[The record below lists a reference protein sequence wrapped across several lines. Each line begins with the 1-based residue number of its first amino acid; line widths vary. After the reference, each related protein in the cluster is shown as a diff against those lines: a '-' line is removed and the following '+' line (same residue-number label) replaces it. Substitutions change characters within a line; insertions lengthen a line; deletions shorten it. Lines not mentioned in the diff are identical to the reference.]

1 MGSVIK
7 LNSSVFT
14 CLIMLFFIYFQDD
27 CLSEMVSQK
36 IADSENRFVDESEL
50 VLGRFDIL
58 YIYEILCYMPMDVK
72 LK

>member
-14 CLIMLFFIYFQDD
+14 CLIMLFFIYFQAD